1 METIKN
7 VLWFSIGATAIVV
20 EKAIDTG
27 KVVHQEVKDGNP
39 QKLVKDTISNIKEQF
54 NSEPEITV
62 VTKPSDQ

>member
-39 QKLVKDTISNIKEQF
+39 QRLVKDTISNIKEQF

-62 VTKPSDQ
+62 VTKPSNQ